1 MECQTM
7 MVESQ
12 SKLCLVEKKKTKKK
26 KKKKKWKLKCM
37 EELLIYSKDY
47 WKVARVKL
55 FFLSWGWKMVFTSC
69 VFREMGNVLLS
80 QARKCW
86 FCWFWVCFIFLSF
99 WKNQFIF
106 SDGWCRPLFPLQLH
120 PLTLSWNIK
129 WVHKD
134 EAFVSTAL
142 SPLSWYD
149 AIPLCILTINRLW
162 FAPGL
167 FCFCFILKDSKIKAP
182 FELGNVLL
190 CLL

>member
-1 MECQTM
+1 MKIKVHGRTLNIIKRLLKSC
-7 MVESQ
+7 Q
-12 SKLCLVEKKKTKKK
+12 SKIVLLVVPLEKWET
-26 KKKKKWKLKCM
+26 
-37 EELLIYSKDY
+37 
-47 WKVARVKL
+47 
-55 FFLSWGWKMVFTSC
+55 
-69 VFREMGNVLLS
+69 LLS

-86 FCWFWVCFIFLSF
+86 FRWFWVCFIFLSL

-106 SDGWCRPLFPLQLH
+106 SDRWCRPLFPLQLR

-167 FCFCFILKDSKIKAP
+167 FCLSFILLDSKIKAP
-182 FELGNVLL
+182 LELGNVLL